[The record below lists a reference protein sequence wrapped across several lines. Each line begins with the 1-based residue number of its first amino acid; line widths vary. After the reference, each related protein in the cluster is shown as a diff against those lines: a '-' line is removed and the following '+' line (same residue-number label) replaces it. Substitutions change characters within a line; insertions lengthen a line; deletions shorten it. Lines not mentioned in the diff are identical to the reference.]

1 MDQLVNEFISYIQ
14 QNQQDKAN
22 EVFEKIL
29 DKLNTE
35 TSDVIAQTGYAL
47 AQLGFIDH
55 TNEIYTLGEERFQE
69 EDSWKLLKGELALD
83 NGQVEEAIDELLKI
97 NPDSPIYVDALLL
110 QADAYQMYN
119 LPEVSLV
126 KLTEARQLAPNQ
138 PVILYGIAELRFQ
151 QGEFQQ
157 ALPLYE
163 RLLESETTPDALI
176 DTIEE
181 HFTYAKAATGNFEEA
196 IELIEAT
203 PDSDRTQ
210 AQREQLAF
218 YYVETENF
226 EKANTIL
233 ESVYEDGK
241 LSENLL
247 AIYAKVKNAF
257 HDHEGALELIGEA
270 IQANPYEARL
280 YLQKAEYAQQIG
292 NIETAREAL
301 ESALDIDP
309 DYGQALVLLLQLLID
324 EENFGTARALIQDI
338 DEQGIEFDRYV
349 WMKAKVFQELEEFDF
364 AEQAYQDAYKEL
376 KEDYSFLQDYFGFL
390 REAGYWRQIQSVFES
405 QPGLSQILEFQ
416 DTYESLQDWLADQE
430 DY

>member
-35 TSDVIAQTGYAL
+35 TSDVIAQTGYAI

-324 EENFGTARALIQDI
+324 EENFGTAEALIQDI

>member
-35 TSDVIAQTGYAL
+35 SSDVIAQTGYAL

>member
-35 TSDVIAQTGYAL
+35 SSDVIAQTGYAL
-47 AQLGFIDH
+47 AQLGFTDH

-163 RLLESETTPDALI
+163 RLLESETTPDALL

>member
-97 NPDSPIYVDALLL
+97 NPASPIYVDALLL